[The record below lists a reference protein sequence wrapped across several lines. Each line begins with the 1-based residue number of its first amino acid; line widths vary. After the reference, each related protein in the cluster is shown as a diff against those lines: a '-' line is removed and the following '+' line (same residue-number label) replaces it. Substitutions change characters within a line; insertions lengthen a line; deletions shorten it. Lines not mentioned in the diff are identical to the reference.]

1 MPAVANSFTLER
13 IDPDTGALRR
23 VTFTRGEAVK
33 AFLRSG
39 EYMPGIIVGVSH
51 ATKRARV
58 RRYGQREGGIWFTF
72 GAIYPLEPGDPGPP
86 QPKVVPTRPL
96 SSILDRVNARNA
108 PPGGWGE
115 ADEVTTKAAP
125 VRRAAGRKRR
135 SPFGNEPPGGWTD
148 ADRVK

>member
-1 MPAVANSFTLER
+1 MPAVASSFTLER
-13 IDPDTGALRR
+13 LDQETGALYR

-33 AFLRSG
+33 ARMNAG
-39 EYMPGIIVGVSH
+39 GYMHGILVGVSR
-51 ATKRARV
+51 ATGKARV
-58 RRYGQREGGIWFTF
+58 RRYGQREGGIWFPF

-96 SSILDRVNARNA
+96 SSVLDRVNARNA
-108 PPGGWGE
+108 PPGGWGG
-115 ADEVTTKAAP
+115 ADEVTTKAVP